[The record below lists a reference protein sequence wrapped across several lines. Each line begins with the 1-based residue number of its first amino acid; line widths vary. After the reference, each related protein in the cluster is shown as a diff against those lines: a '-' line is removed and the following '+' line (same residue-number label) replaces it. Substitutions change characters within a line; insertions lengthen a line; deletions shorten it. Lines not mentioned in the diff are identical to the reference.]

1 MKFGG
6 KLLRQSVWPRGVA
19 GLGAAGALLL
29 VLALA
34 AEIALVLPV
43 RAQRD
48 ALQAVAPPGP
58 RAATQ
63 AALPTAPAVQLQQF
77 YAVFPRLDALS
88 AALGSIDHIALQTG
102 VPLRSAEYRMEQR
115 PGAEAEKLARY
126 RITLRTSGD
135 YAQIR
140 AFLGGTLEQ
149 LPYVALDDVQFRRSG
164 EADGA
169 LDADVRLSVF
179 LRRE

>member
-1 MKFGG
+1 MTLGVS
-6 KLLRQSVWPRGVA
+6 LLRQSVWPRGVG
-19 GLGAAGALLL
+19 GLGSAGVLLLLLALL
-29 VLALA
+29 
-34 AEIALVLPV
+34 AEAIFTSPV
-43 RAQRD
+43 RAQRE
-48 ALQAVAPPGP
+48 ALEAVTPHGQ
-58 RAATQ
+58 RAATE
-63 AALPTAPAVQLQQF
+63 ATTPTEPAVQLQQF
-77 YAVFPRLDALS
+77 YAVFPRMDALS
-88 AALGSIDHIALQTG
+88 TALGGIDRVALQTNLL
-102 VPLRSAEYRMEQR
+102 LRSAEYRMEQR

-164 EADGA
+164 DAAGA